1 MTKKARRLSMT
12 LFNHLLQVVQREI
25 LLARRKPADWI
36 HPLLFVVLVVI
47 LFALALSPDPKI
59 LQKMGP
65 GIVWVAVILST
76 LMSVHRLFQP
86 DFEDGTLE
94 QWLLSPYPFTLLI
107 FAKIFTHWLIWIIPL
122 LIMLPFLG
130 FMLQLPPDIIGI
142 LLITVLLGSPLLIL
156 MGAMG
161 TALTVGLRNNGLL
174 LALILLPLYIPML
187 ILTTG
192 AVNLVLGGLSPAGPL
207 AWLGCL
213 TCLALMSAPLA
224 AAFSLK
230 TGMIYR

>member
-1 MTKKARRLSMT
+1 MLNQWIRVM
-12 LFNHLLQVVQREI
+12 QREL

-59 LQKMGP
+59 LQKMSP
-65 GIVWVAVILST
+65 GIVWVAVVLST
-76 LMSVHRLFQP
+76 LMSLHRLFQL

-107 FAKIFTHWLIWIIPL
+107 LTKIFSHWLIWIIPL

-130 FMLQLPPDIIGI
+130 FMLQLTPDIIRI
-142 LLITVLLGSPLLIL
+142 LLVTVVLGSPLLIL
-156 MGAMG
+156 IGAMG
-161 TALTVGLRNNGLL
+161 AALTVGLRNHGLL
-174 LALILLPLYIPML
+174 LALILLPLYIPTL

-192 AVNLVLGGLSPAGPL
+192 AVNLVLDGLSPAGPL

-213 TCLALMSAPLA
+213 TSLALISAPSV

-230 TGMIYR
+230 TGMMYR